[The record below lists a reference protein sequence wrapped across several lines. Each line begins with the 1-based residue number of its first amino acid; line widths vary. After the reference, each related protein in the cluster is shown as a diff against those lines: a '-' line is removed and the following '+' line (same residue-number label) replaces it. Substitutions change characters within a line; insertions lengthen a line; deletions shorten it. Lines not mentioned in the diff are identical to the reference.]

1 VGFPRTA
8 PTAGKSGEVVD
19 AATAAAATGAVRRK
33 RSAWAWGCAQS
44 ERRRE
49 ENVGMVEMT
58 EAVAREERRCERT
71 NGSGS
76 CAEGHG

>member
-1 VGFPRTA
+1 L
-8 PTAGKSGEVVD
+8 GEVVD
-19 AATAAAATGAVRRK
+19 AATAAAATGVVRRK

-49 ENVGMVEMT
+49 ENVGTVMEMM

-76 CAEGHG
+76 CAKGRG